1 MCSIKYSI
9 ELGKIGWKIRTVKLI
24 RLFCFLI
31 IPVSK
36 QSPAEAIGMLDLT
49 QSLSEAYFAIWDSKN
64 ATTWYEFGMNLVRI
78 EGTWKRKNYSTW
90 RYGIIYLT
98 MYLGG
103 LNEGLIQTVILSD
116 RKYHQTGSKWTFI
129 KVFQVFQDSKFSTK
143 ILNKIAQE
151 ILHFR

>member
-1 MCSIKYSI
+1 MKDTDGRTNPIVLFSYHSSFKTVPRRGDRDARSHSKSIRS
-9 ELGKIGWKIRTVKLI
+9 
-24 RLFCFLI
+24 LFC
-31 IPVSK
+31 
-36 QSPAEAIGMLDLT
+36 DLGF
-49 QSLSEAYFAIWDSKN
+49 QECSDVVRI
-64 ATTWYEFGMNLVRI
+64 WYEFGTNWRYV
-78 EGTWKRKNYSTW
+78 EEKKNYSTW